1 MIKNIYKKY
10 RFLIA
15 RRITQISV
23 MVLYIIANV
32 FGINIL
38 MGNLSSS
45 LISGI
50 VPLSDPYAVAQMVFA
65 GAIIS
70 FDLLLGA
77 FIIRFFI

>member
-38 MGNLSSS
+38 MVNLSYS
-45 LISGI
+45 LI
-50 VPLSDPYAVAQMVFA
+50 
-65 GAIIS
+65 
-70 FDLLLGA
+70 
-77 FIIRFFI
+77 